1 MIEYIPSLL
10 QQELYRGNLV
20 MKIFKIES
28 IKKLKNLIH
37 HVKTRLFFC
46 EEQENVKE
54 ENEEN
59 KDDAHE
65 EKNGLITLKFQL
77 KIFRQSLDSDC

>member
-1 MIEYIPSLL
+1 
-10 QQELYRGNLV
+10 

-37 HVKTRLFFC
+37 HVKTSMFFC
-46 EEQENVKE
+46 EEQENVKK

-59 KDDAHE
+59 KDDAHVRKKWDE
-65 EKNGLITLKFQL
+65 ISTENL
-77 KIFRQSLDSDC
+77 

>member
-1 MIEYIPSLL
+1 LIEYIPSLL

-59 KDDAHE
+59 KDDAHVRKKWDDNSE
-65 EKNGLITLKFQL
+65 ISTENL
-77 KIFRQSLDSDC
+77 